1 MTDRKLVYGVTTAA
15 DRGTVKTH
23 EKTWGELAG
32 LFEQPTRRKITS
44 ARYAT
49 MSPKQ
54 RADSKNTGLFFGGDC
69 RIPDKADA
77 KSKHRGSDDLVAR
90 SIVNLDLDDH
100 CADIWA
106 EFVETGEISA
116 LAGHA
121 YLVHSTRSHTD
132 EKPKFRILIPLVADV
147 APAEYEPV
155 ARGIAEMLDPSMMA
169 AARESFTPAQG
180 MYFPS
185 VSSDQAYHFAAID
198 GDHFDAK
205 PLLKKYPAD
214 DASKWPKKPKE
225 QVSEYTPGR
234 RMTHPDDKKA
244 QAPIIAALHRAFDP
258 HAFIENFL
266 QDVYFSSGDR
276 YSPFGATGA
285 PSVRVYDD
293 AFIQSDH
300 GSDPAVGQH
309 NTFDLGR
316 IHLFGHLD
324 DEFDTDGMSP
334 VEWPSYKAMAEWSL
348 EQEGVAGHMDDIERE
363 VDEERN
369 LGMLDMLADEDDEDE
384 ELESGELA
392 DLLPEIDDEDD
403 LVGTATP
410 KPKKP
415 AADIEKVLTKVKKL
429 IGRAKSLNDLEAKLE
444 KIRALPTEGFRD
456 LHRDLVAPVLQ
467 QKFAELT
474 GEKITKAAAR
484 KMLAPTV
491 ENLRQQVEGEELP
504 AWLKPWVYLS
514 QDNKFMHLSTKESL
528 PREGFNARFAIQAG
542 EQFGTS
548 HLGTP
553 KISAA
558 DIAWSVYDVAKP
570 YTTRFLPGGAELF
583 EEDGSLFANT
593 YRAPIV
599 ESGGYKGSE
608 GVKLLK
614 RLLEDLFPEKE
625 HRCIVMDFLVHC
637 VRYPE
642 KKLKYALLVKGSEN
656 EGKSLLADLVS
667 KLVGDANC
675 SIINSDALREKYTGW
690 VYEKL
695 FCTVEEVKVP
705 GREVEEV
712 LNKLKP
718 VITNGFI
725 PVRRMQK
732 DVTRERNFANL
743 YLTTNDDDALRME
756 VDNTRYAV
764 LFTRFR
770 TNAEVISWHKR
781 LTADEGEIYTRLLWE
796 HIHKRPAQF
805 LEAFS
810 KYKFSE
816 FYDADGRAP
825 MTVFKQIMAEDNKTD
840 ETSLLEDML
849 AAGDTPGITNDIL
862 IWAEIRAIFDSMSLA
877 PNVKNSGVGKFLKP
891 FGFVK
896 AAPVSDR
903 VNGKVVRWR
912 AWTRNLELLTSTNEF
927 TEEGKERLKAE
938 IAKIE
943 EDGDGDDLLDLL

>member
-1 MTDRKLVYGVTTAA
+1 MTDRKLVYGVTTAR
-15 DRGTVKTH
+15 DRGTIKTH
-23 EKTWGELAG
+23 EKTWPEIVK
-32 LFEQPTRRKITS
+32 LFEQPTRRKITQ
-44 ARYAT
+44 AQYAA
-49 MSPKQ
+49 MSPKD
-54 RADSKNTGLFFGGDC
+54 RAHSKNTGLFFGGDC
-69 RIPDKADA
+69 HAE
-77 KSKHRGSDDLVAR
+77 HRGGDDLVAR

-106 EFVETGEISA
+106 EFQETGEIAA
-116 LAGHA
+116 LAGYA
-121 YLVHSTRSHTD
+121 YLIHSTRSHSA
-132 EKPKFRILIPLVADV
+132 EKPKFRILIPLKKDV
-147 APAEYEPV
+147 TPAEYEPV
-155 ARGIAEMLDPSMMA
+155 ARGIAQLLDETMMA

-185 VSSDQAYHFAAID
+185 VSSDQEYHFVSVE
-198 GDHFDAK
+198 GDFFDAK

-214 DASKWPKKPKE
+214 QANTWPKRPKE
-225 QVSEYTPGR
+225 MVTEYQPGR
-234 RMTHPDDKKA
+234 RMTHPEDKKA

-258 HAFIENFL
+258 HTFIENFL
-266 QDVYFSSGDR
+266 EDAYFSSGDR
-276 YSPFGATGA
+276 YSPHGATGA

-324 DEFDTDGMSP
+324 DDFDTDSLSP
-334 VEWPSYKAMAEWSL
+334 AEWPSYKAMCEWSL
-348 EQEGVAGHMDDIERE
+348 EQEGVSDHLCDIEAE
-363 VDEERN
+363 VDAERN
-369 LGMLDMLADEDDEDE
+369 QGMLDMLDDMDDDEPEEDE
-384 ELESGELA
+384 PAVEE
-392 DLLPEIDDEDD
+392 DEDD
-403 LVGTATP
+403 LVGGTP
-410 KPKKP
+410 SKKKKTV
-415 AADIEKVLTKVKKL
+415 DIEKVLAKVKRS
-429 IGRAKSLNDLEAKLE
+429 IAKADSLNDLERRLE
-444 KIRALPTEGFRD
+444 KIRALPTDGFRD
-456 LHRDLVAPVLQ
+456 LHRDLVAPDLQ
-467 QKFAELT
+467 KKFADLT
-474 GEKITKAAAR
+474 GEKITKASAR

-491 ENLRQQVEGEELP
+491 ENLRKQVEGEEP
-504 AWLKPWVYLS
+504 PTWLKSWVYLS
-514 QDNKFMHLSTKESL
+514 QDNKFMHLVTKESL

-570 YTTRFLPGGAELF
+570 YTTRYLPGGAELF
-583 EEDGSLFANT
+583 EEDGCLFANT

-599 ESGGYKGSE
+599 ESGGYKGSD

-637 VRYPE
+637 VRFPE
-642 KKLKYALLVKGSEN
+642 KKLKYALLVKGAEN
-656 EGKSLLADLVS
+656 EGKSLLADLVA
-667 KLVGDANC
+667 KLIGDANC
-675 SIINSDALREKYTGW
+675 SVINSDALREKYTGW

-718 VITNGFI
+718 VITNNFI

-732 DVTRERNFANL
+732 DVTRERNFANV
-743 YLTTNDDDALRME
+743 YLTTNDEDALRMD

-770 TNAEVISWHKR
+770 TNGEVLTWHAR
-781 LTADEGEIYTRLLWE
+781 LKADEGEIYTRVLWE
-796 HIHKRPAQF
+796 HIQHRPAQF

-825 MTVFKQIMAEDNKTD
+825 MTVFKQIMAEGNKTD
-840 ETSLLEDML
+840 EFALLEDML
-849 AAGDTPGITNDIL
+849 ASGDTPGITNDIL
-862 IWAEIRAIFDSMSLA
+862 VWSEFRSILDLHDLA
-877 PNVKNSGVGKFLKP
+877 PHIKNSGVGKFLKP

-896 AAPVSDR
+896 ASPVSDR
-903 VNGKVVRWR
+903 INGKVVRR
-912 AWTRNLELLTSTNEF
+912 RVWTRNLELLTSTNDL
-927 TEEGKERLKAE
+927 TADGKELMRLEFEKIDKADDE
-938 IAKIE
+938 
-943 EDGDGDDLLDLL
+943 DDLQDLL